1 MNNWG
6 GLLGMTPLVALW
18 SGLAIAVLGTFGLM
32 VLPLRS
38 WLKAWKPFTIVPLHA
53 KMADFPLLKSLRN
66 CSWLAIR
73 IVLVYW
79 GIVALSWGFR
89 ATLGWLN
96 LRLIHVILSF
106 SVLILGIG
114 AFVFK
119 KKSRKWYGLV
129 EIIVAWFT
137 AVSISTRIVQ
147 GQLDLTTVMS
157 LAGTIYIVSRGLD
170 NIDYADENAKGT
182 SPDQSPVGVPGAD

>member
-1 MNNWG
+1 
-6 GLLGMTPLVALW
+6 MTPLVALW
-18 SGLAIAVLGTFGLM
+18 SGLAIAVIGTVGLM

-53 KMADFPLLKSLRN
+53 KMADFPLLKSLKS
-66 CSWLAIR
+66 CSWLATR
-73 IVLVYW
+73 MVLVYW

-89 ATLGWLN
+89 AMLGWLN
-96 LRLIHVILSF
+96 LRFIHVVLSV

-114 AFVFK
+114 AFIFK

-147 GQLDLTTVMS
+147 GQLDLTTIMS

-170 NIDYADENAKGT
+170 NIDYDDENAKGLPHT
-182 SPDQSPVGVPGAD
+182 QTPVSVPAAE

>member
-1 MNNWG
+1 MVGSCNSCFRYVRTDGFATPIMAEGMEAVHDCSFACEDGRLPTFKKSEKLQLVGDKNSG
-6 GLLGMTPLVALW
+6 GLLGHRR
-18 SGLAIAVLGTFGLM
+18 AVLGISSNAGLAEFAPHSCD
-32 VLPLRS
+32 LE
-38 WLKAWKPFTIVPLHA
+38 
-53 KMADFPLLKSLRN
+53 
-66 CSWLAIR
+66 
-73 IVLVYW
+73 
-79 GIVALSWGFR
+79 
-89 ATLGWLN
+89 
-96 LRLIHVILSF
+96 F